1 MNLPFQQ
8 IKDGNKLIRTFE
20 PDIDSGELVWHRDK
34 KDRIVRIIENQ
45 GWKFQKE
52 DELPID
58 LEKNQ
63 KLFIKKEDWHR
74 VLKGDGKLIV
84 EIEEII

>member
-20 PDIDSGELVWHRDK
+20 PDIDSNELVWHRDK
-34 KDRIVRIIENQ
+34 KDRIVRIIENE

>member
-20 PDIDSGELVWHRDK
+20 PNIDSDELVWHRDK
-34 KDRIVRIIENQ
+34 KDRIVRIIENE

-63 KLFIKKEDWHR
+63 KLFIRKEDWHR

>member
-20 PDIDSGELVWHRDK
+20 PDIDSDELVWHRDK
-34 KDRIVRIIENQ
+34 KDRIVRIIENE

>member
-1 MNLPFQQ
+1 MNFPFQQ
-8 IKDGNKLIRTFE
+8 IKEGDKIIRTLE
-20 PDIDSGELVWHRDK
+20 PDVDSSELVWHRDE
-34 KDRIVRIIENQ
+34 KDRIVRIIENE

-58 LEKNQ
+58 LVKNQ
-63 KLFIKKEDWHR
+63 KIFIKKEDWHR
-74 VLKGDGKLIV
+74 VLKGEGKLIV

>member
-1 MNLPFQQ
+1 MNFPFQQ
-8 IKDGNKLIRTFE
+8 IKEGDKLIRAFE
-20 PDIDSGELVWHRDK
+20 PDIDSSELVWHRDE
-34 KDRIVRIIENQ
+34 KDRIVRIIENE

-58 LEKNQ
+58 LVKNQ
-63 KLFIKKEDWHR
+63 KIFIKKEDWHR
-74 VLKGDGKLIV
+74 VLKGEGKLIV